1 MDTPIASSPPRTAD
15 RARALAFALLI
26 AAPLARAADEPPR
39 HRGPPPEALQACKD
53 KKAEQACTFD
63 GRRGNVEGTCFA
75 PPDRPLACR
84 PAGAPDHPPR
94 DGQPAPRDGE
104 QAPR

>member
-26 AAPLARAADEPPR
+26 AA
-39 HRGPPPEALQACKD
+39 PEALQACKD